1 MCACRQECG
10 GQVTTYKGQFS
21 FSWHRFQAWHQ
32 VSLPTVPPQQVAPDP
47 ANCLSIPLTVPHNV
61 QLTVMLIY
69 KDGKCIPELPNIC
82 VFYNFLHIFPPSM
95 NLIFTTVMFVF
106 SVTFIQLSFYAF
118 CTLCRN
124 NILIIVLIQI
134 HLKFY
139 SVFSTLYWRKH
150 T

>member
-1 MCACRQECG
+1 MTQVPGMTPSVFTHCATSAG
-10 GQVTTYKGQFS
+10 GTRPSKLCF
-21 FSWHRFQAWHQ
+21 
-32 VSLPTVPPQQVAPDP
+32 
-47 ANCLSIPLTVPHNV
+47 LSIPLAVPHNV

-82 VFYNFLHIFPPSM
+82 DFYNFLHIFPPSM
-95 NLIFTTVMFVF
+95 NLIFTTVMSVF
-106 SVTFIQLSFYAF
+106 SVTFIQFSFYAF
-118 CTLCRN
+118 CTLCRS